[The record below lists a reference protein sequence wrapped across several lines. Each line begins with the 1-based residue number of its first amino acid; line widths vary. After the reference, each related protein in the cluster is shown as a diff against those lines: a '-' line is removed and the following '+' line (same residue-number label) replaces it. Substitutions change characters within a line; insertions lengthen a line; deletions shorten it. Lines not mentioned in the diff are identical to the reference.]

1 MKGYLDR
8 VEDNNMAVIL
18 IEEENE
24 EIVVPIDELP
34 DGSKEKTWLQMEHVQ
49 GLYKVI
55 SIDHETT
62 AEKAQQTSALMEKLR
77 KRKKGSKFKK

>member
-8 VEDNNMAVIL
+8 VEDNDMAVIL
-18 IEEENE
+18 IEEKNE

-34 DGSKEKTWLQMEHVQ
+34 NGCKEKTWLHMEHIQ
-49 GLYKVI
+49 GSYKVI

-62 AEKAQQTSALMEKLR
+62 AKKAQQTSALMEKLR